1 MEKKQ
6 KIITKVCNYEND
18 TQGLKNINNSQDT
31 TMYFTE
37 SVVSQFVKTRDED
50 HLRFLCHQIK
60 EWLKENKVSVGFVIN
75 EDELRDCLEDHKTLK
90 EQIKKLEQ
98 EILSLQED
106 SIRENQIN
114 VTETVELEKEI
125 NKLKEENIKLKKQQL
140 YFDLLLTRLQWL
152 HKKANEYKEEKERFG
167 LEENLPLDSVWSVL
181 DLQKN
186 KCCEYEEMSELKKG
200 IETIAQEDLLK
211 EIEHNL
217 NFKPTKT
224 EDEIFTKIRELEG

>member
-18 TQGLKNINNSQDT
+18 TQELKNINNSQDT

-98 EILSLQED
+98 ENLSLQED

-114 VTETVELEKEI
+114 VTETVELEKELK
-125 NKLKEENIKLKKQQL
+125 KLKEENQNLKQKVNDWKQRFNASEKRYETLQQKHLKVNNLKNEQIKKLKKYVDDYRQYAVDWIYISNVL
-140 YFDLLLTRLQWL
+140 
-152 HKKANEYKEEKERFG
+152 KGEKE
-167 LEENLPLDSVWSVL
+167 
-181 DLQKN
+181 KN
-186 KCCEYEEMSELKKG
+186 Y
-200 IETIAQEDLLK
+200 DRK
-211 EIEHNL
+211 E
-217 NFKPTKT
+217 
-224 EDEIFTKIRELEG
+224 